1 MDSFSM
7 QTVKDEVEKIY
18 QRILFAEKTIPVLKQ
33 RNFLSTKDLNIARMH
48 CLQFNIDHQQQIFS
62 RLGYVIESHI
72 KRIEHYDVAIK
83 DIKEITSQLN
93 VKFKE
98 DMRNLSDI
106 LSSTRE
112 YNMQRNLQ
120 CEAQRLEKFIE
131 ESSLRVSHPAATQSE
146 EPEENED
153 FLRRMETQQMEARL
167 LKENRAVQNA
177 MDLGSTEE
185 ELHHV
190 VRMDQQVL
198 QTSV

>member
-1 MDSFSM
+1 
-7 QTVKDEVEKIY
+7 
-18 QRILFAEKTIPVLKQ
+18 
-33 RNFLSTKDLNIARMH
+33 MH

>member
-18 QRILFAEKTIPVLKQ
+18 QTITSLSRMTVAYHKTM
-33 RNFLSTKDLNIARMH
+33 ARMH